1 MASAR
6 AYDYDLFLKAL
17 ENELFTYDT
26 RETCGIHSRIRVII
40 MRLRELFLELSPIV
54 SSYDKTKEELVHY
67 GQISLDSFREYR
79 KSKKSEEEKEK
90 HKQELK
96 ELFEHEKHLVNTCDR
111 IRDQMIGYMKSAKE
125 SYDELVVLMGYQG
138 MEIDSMIVVERFF
151 DQIDYLKTSFNLF
164 EYYVNIERLRHNR
177 SE

>member
-6 AYDYDLFLKAL
+6 ACDYDLFLKAL

-54 SSYDKTKEELVHY
+54 SSYDTAKDELAHFSP
-67 GQISLDSFREYR
+67 ILLDAFREHR
-79 KSKKSEEEKEK
+79 KRSEEEKAVHEP
-90 HKQELK
+90 EMTR
-96 ELFEHEKHLVNTCDR
+96 LFEHGKYLADTCDR
-111 IRDQMIGYMKSAKE
+111 IRDQIIGYMKSAKE

-138 MEIDSMIVVERFF
+138 MEIDSMIVVDRFF

>member
-1 MASAR
+1 MASVR
-6 AYDYDLFLKAL
+6 DYDLFLKAL

-26 RETCGIHSRIRVII
+26 RQTRGIHSRIRVII
-40 MRLRELFLELSPIV
+40 MRLRDVFLELSPIV
-54 SSYDKTKEELVHY
+54 SSYDTAIEELIHY
-67 GQISLDSFREYR
+67 GQISLYSFREYC

-90 HKQELK
+90 HRQEFK
-96 ELFEHEKHLVNTCDR
+96 KLFEHEKHLVNTCDR
-111 IRDQMIGYMKSAKE
+111 IRDQIIGYMKSAKE
-125 SYDELVVLMGYQG
+125 SYDELIVLMGYQG